1 MGRFAN
7 FNTGV
12 EYKFAFGVQSSEDI
26 TTFGGM
32 VNDTDDEQYNCY
44 YSGHYWK
51 DKDEVFRH
59 LNKFGEG
66 FILPNFERYEK
77 SMEGT
82 YELLSDEPFHFNED
96 NQENKV
102 NICRFI
108 LGCVIYHQLLYEP
121 NLSVTYEL

>member
-1 MGRFAN
+1 MGRYAN

-12 EYKFAFGVQSSEDI
+12 EYKFAFGIQPSEDM

-32 VNDTDDEQYNCY
+32 VNDTDDEQYNSY
-44 YSGHYWK
+44 YAGHLWE
-51 DKDEVFRH
+51 DKEEVFCY
-59 LNKFGEG
+59 LVKFDKE
-66 FILPNFERYEK
+66 FVLPNFEKYEK

-82 YELLSDEPFHFNED
+82 YKMLSDEPFHFNED
-96 NQENKV
+96 KEENKE

-108 LGCVIYHQLLYEP
+108 LGCVIYHQLLYQS